1 MKSYAP
7 TKASIYISYIDMNNF
22 YGRAMSSYLPY
33 GGFKWSRNA
42 DNFDVNAISKNSSIE
57 YILNVDLKYPDELH
71 VLQSDYPLAPE
82 KRAIT
87 YDILSN
93 YCKRIADEDEIKVGE
108 VMKLIPNLGN
118 KTNYV
123 LHNRNL
129 QWYLSLGMK
138 LTKIHRMLK
147 FKQYNQMK
155 KYIDFNTKKGANAAN
170 SFERDF
176 FKLVINSVYCKT
188 MENLRKRIN
197 VRLVNNEKEIE
208 QQTNLYYS

>member
-57 YILNVDLKYPDELH
+57 YILNVDLKYPDELP
-71 VLQSDYPLAPE
+71 VLYSNYPLAPE
-82 KRAIT
+82 KRAIP
-87 YDILSN
+87 YDMLSN
-93 YCKRIADEDEIKVGE
+93 YCKRIADEDEIKVGH

-147 FKQYNQMK
+147 FKQYN
-155 KYIDFNTKKGANAAN
+155 
-170 SFERDF
+170 
-176 FKLVINSVYCKT
+176 
-188 MENLRKRIN
+188 
-197 VRLVNNEKEIE
+197 
-208 QQTNLYYS
+208 